1 MLKSIKMSI
10 LDIIQTICAVISII
24 LSFYALNEVYKMKN
38 TIKGDIKSV
47 KQDIKGNNNN
57 QNVGHTN
64 SIK

>member
-1 MLKSIKMSI
+1 MSI
-10 LDIIQTICAVISII
+10 LDIIQTLCAVISTI
-24 LSFYALNEVYKMKN
+24 LSFYALNEVHKMKNKN